1 MYANLEKQ
9 ITRNSNSSTL
19 REERR
24 KEAREE
30 GGRRRQMGGGSFLQ
44 ASPRG
49 VVTYAVPSAAPQTE
63 AVVFLVFPET
73 TLPSKKALA
82 GACAGGYCY
91 YLCSRGALW
100 CSGRATTGSL
110 GSTGNWSLASEQKDH
125 HLVLVKPGPH

>member
-30 GGRRRQMGGGSFLQ
+30 ADGGRLFLQ

-49 VVTYAVPSAAPQTE
+49 VITFAVPSAAPQIE
-63 AVVFLVFPET
+63 AVGFLVFPET
-73 TLPSKKALA
+73 TLPSKKALT

-100 CSGRATTGSL
+100 CPGRETTGSL
-110 GSTGNWSLASEQKDH
+110 GSSGNWSLASEQKDH
-125 HLVLVKPGPH
+125 HLVLVMPGPH